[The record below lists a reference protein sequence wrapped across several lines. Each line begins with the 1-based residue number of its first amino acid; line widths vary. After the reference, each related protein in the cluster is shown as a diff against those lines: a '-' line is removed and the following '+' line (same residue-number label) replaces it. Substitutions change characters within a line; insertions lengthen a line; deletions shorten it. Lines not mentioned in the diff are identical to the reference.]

1 MIKKSQK
8 HADTIYK
15 LAEIDDSEINI
26 ANAALNIGRLDY
38 PSVDLNS
45 YQKHLDEI
53 AKTLE
58 QQIKERNSL
67 NHLIKEINYTLFD
80 LYNYRGDIKNYND
93 PQNANIIRVIDRR
106 IGLPV
111 ILGILYIHAMR
122 STGWSAEGLAF
133 PGHFLIRL
141 QVRQHR
147 AIIDPFDKGKIL
159 NTTQLR
165 FLLKKVMGKSFE
177 LKPSYYDSVSNKDIL
192 LRVLNNLKSRAF
204 SLNDTDRVI
213 QVQRRMTTLAP
224 NIPDLWRDLGLFESD
239 KGNIKNAM
247 DAFQIFAD
255 KCVNTQERMTA
266 IGMINQLKR
275 KLH

>member
-80 LYNYRGDIKNYND
+80 LYNYTRKNY
-93 PQNANIIRVIDRR
+93 
-106 IGLPV
+106 
-111 ILGILYIHAMR
+111 
-122 STGWSAEGLAF
+122 
-133 PGHFLIRL
+133 
-141 QVRQHR
+141 
-147 AIIDPFDKGKIL
+147 
-159 NTTQLR
+159 
-165 FLLKKVMGKSFE
+165 
-177 LKPSYYDSVSNKDIL
+177 
-192 LRVLNNLKSRAF
+192 
-204 SLNDTDRVI
+204 
-213 QVQRRMTTLAP
+213 
-224 NIPDLWRDLGLFESD
+224 
-239 KGNIKNAM
+239 
-247 DAFQIFAD
+247 
-255 KCVNTQERMTA
+255 
-266 IGMINQLKR
+266 
-275 KLH
+275 